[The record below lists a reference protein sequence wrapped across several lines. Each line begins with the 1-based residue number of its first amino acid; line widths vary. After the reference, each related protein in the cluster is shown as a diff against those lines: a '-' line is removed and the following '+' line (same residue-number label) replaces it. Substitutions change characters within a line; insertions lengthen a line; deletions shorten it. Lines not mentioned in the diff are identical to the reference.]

1 MSKVIKLK
9 LIQLIFTFILGLLLL
24 YYLWPLFLVF
34 ILVIGI
40 VLFRTAYRLRRAV
53 ESQEPAEQTH
63 DLSQDDDIETPIRSE
78 VIDAEYKE
86 RE

>member
-1 MSKVIKLK
+1 MK
-9 LIQLIFTFILGLLLL
+9 LIQLIFTFVFGLFLL

-34 ILVIGI
+34 IVIIGI
-40 VLFRTAYRLRRAV
+40 GVFRTFYRLRSV
-53 ESQEPAEQTH
+53 VQSQQPAQQPH
-63 DLSQDDDIETPIRSE
+63 DLSQDDDIEQPVQTE

>member
-9 LIQLIFTFILGLLLL
+9 LIQLIFTFVFGFLLL

-34 ILVIGI
+34 IVVIGI
-40 VLFRTAYRLRRAV
+40 VLFRTYYRLRRAV
-53 ESQEPAEQTH
+53 QSQEPAEQSH
-63 DLSQDDDIETPIRSE
+63 DLSQDDDIETPVRGE

>member
-1 MSKVIKLK
+1 MK
-9 LIQLIFTFILGLLLL
+9 LIQLIFTFIFGFLLL

-34 ILVIGI
+34 IIVVAI
-40 VLFRTAYRLRRAV
+40 VLFRTYYRLRRAAL
-53 ESQEPAEQTH
+53 SQEPSQQPH